1 MKALYNR
8 WRYSRGLD
16 GWRYR
21 LTFYFDRLVWRLELA
36 TARVR
41 FTARRFRRFVTRQ
54 PLAVIK
60 ITYEIVTPE
69 SAEHGEPE
77 SSGWVDDI
85 GESMEPD
92 PYDIA
97 DKKTR
102 VDLALEFFSNLSY
115 IEKNSSAFYPGVWYT
130 EPEYGNGP
138 RAYFERGEVETRAYH
153 LYNFTDTEREQ
164 IFDGIGG

>member
-1 MKALYNR
+1 MKRLSLRVYF
-8 WRYSRGLD
+8 WRL
-16 GWRYR
+16 
-21 LTFYFDRLVWRLELA
+21 LWRLELA

-60 ITYEIVTPE
+60 ITYDIVTPE
-69 SAEHGEPE
+69 SAEHGDVE
-77 SSGWVDDI
+77 SSGWIDEI
-85 GESMEPD
+85 GQSMEPD

-102 VDLALEFFSNLSY
+102 VDLALDFFSNLGYLEPS
-115 IEKNSSAFYPGVWYT
+115 SSAFYPGVWYT
-130 EPEYGNGP
+130 EPEYGNGT
-138 RAYFERGEVETRAYH
+138 RAYYETGEVETRAYH